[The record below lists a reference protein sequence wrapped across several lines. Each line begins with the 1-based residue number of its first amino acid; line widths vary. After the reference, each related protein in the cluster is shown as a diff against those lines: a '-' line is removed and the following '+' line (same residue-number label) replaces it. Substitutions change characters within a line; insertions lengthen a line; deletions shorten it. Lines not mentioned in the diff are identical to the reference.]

1 MKRYSPSHI
10 RNVVL
15 VGHSSAGKTTLAEAL
30 LHRAGVTTRMGR
42 VDQGTTVCDYD
53 PEEQRRGLSLSLA
66 MAPFEWKD
74 HKINLI
80 DTPGYADFVGDVI
93 AALRVCDLAVF
104 VLSAVEGV
112 QVQTEAVWK
121 IANKM
126 GVPRM
131 VFVNKIDLERADFQS
146 TLAQLQSRFGA
157 GIAPLELRPGRSTD
171 FWVAIVTGADEL
183 EFAANADAALRDI
196 QSHRRAPE
204 PMVERG
210 QAVQLRYSEI
220 RPNSLGGSGSRLCK
234 GHCMK

>member
-104 VLSAVEGV
+104 VVSAVEGV

-131 VFVNKIDLERADFQS
+131 VFVNKIDLERADFQL
-146 TLAQLQSRFGA
+146 TSRA
-157 GIAPLELRPGRSTD
+157 AP
-171 FWVAIVTGADEL
+171 I
-183 EFAANADAALRDI
+183 ALRGR
-196 QSHRRAPE
+196 HRSARVAD
-204 PMVERG
+204 R
-210 QAVQLRYSEI
+210 
-220 RPNSLGGSGSRLCK
+220 
-234 GHCMK
+234 

>member
-1 MKRYSPSHI
+1 MKRYTPSHI

-93 AALRVCDLAVF
+93 AALRVCDLAIF
-104 VLSAVEGV
+104 VVSAVEGV

-131 VFVNKIDLERADFQS
+131 VFVNKLDLERADFQS
-146 TLAQLQSRFGA
+146 TLAQLQARDLYSLGVEQESADWREEGGGVRFQHICEA
-157 GIAPLELRPGRSTD
+157 LQADHTH
-171 FWVAIVTGADEL
+171 FADEWL
-183 EFAANADAALRDI
+183 LNILRQQGFPLPAQSAA
-196 QSHRRAPE
+196 
-204 PMVERG
+204 
-210 QAVQLRYSEI
+210 
-220 RPNSLGGSGSRLCK
+220 
-234 GHCMK
+234 